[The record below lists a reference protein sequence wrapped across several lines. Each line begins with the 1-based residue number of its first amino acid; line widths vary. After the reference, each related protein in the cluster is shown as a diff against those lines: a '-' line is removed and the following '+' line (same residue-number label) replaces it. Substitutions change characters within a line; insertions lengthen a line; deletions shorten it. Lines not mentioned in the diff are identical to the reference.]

1 MYNAPRELLSFCLV
15 IDNPFFTTINSGA
28 SADAASNASSN
39 TSSTVAAPTPSAPS
53 SSLSA
58 ALAVGIE
65 RQLLSGRG
73 DMRPGLVQAYLMD
86 DDLMTVEET
95 SSVLSTFINR
105 QDTSSSSS
113 NNNRA
118 TKQRPCPTV
127 FQKTIDIILRL
138 QSKSLTL
145 DPPDML
151 RLASSALTSSP
162 AINMFA
168 GWELVEENLFLSLDK
183 DEMFIRITAHDTQL
197 LEYAAKQ
204 GIYLNTHPYS
214 FAGGAPLVYS
224 RAMDEDLNRSVDAF
238 LTVYPES
245 GEITATAKGGASG
258 SRNATSRGF
267 ILEAPDRS
275 RLTVRLIRESLRFGG
290 CGIQIAEMKKRQTLV
305 RNFFPLHSSRHSE
318 RLHLNQWGSLWTML
332 SANPLLQ
339 DNANV
344 VEYFGEEVAL
354 YFLWIVKFTKTL
366 IPLAAIGLVCGI
378 ISTVA
383 KSTDSAGSTKD
394 VAGGL
399 FSFACVLW
407 GVGWNISWIR
417 CEQAFAVEHGQ
428 DVQMSQELVRDEFE
442 PTGEQPVAPTDI
454 FNMKFDVPLTL
465 RRLADGSLVNLTS
478 DKTRR
483 LLMRY
488 GVAYPIIL
496 LLTAAMLTTMVL
508 LTYWRFENP
517 DSTIVSYACSALSIV
532 ASSVFGFMF
541 DFSAEKFN
549 AMENNRTESEE
560 AAQVIGK
567 NFFFNFFSKFFTLLT
582 IMLWPADVGSVPVLD
597 AERLEQIET
606 QMLVVCVIKPMV
618 QNVQEIIVPVLMTQ
632 LRVRRD
638 VHDGSTYRGLVSLIT
653 REVVDMDRVQVEV
666 GDTST
671 TVAREQRARSLWLE
685 AQMQPYESTRGD
697 YLEITLQFGFMTM
710 FAATFPWSAV
720 AALVYNV
727 MEVRVDA
734 WKLLNFHQRP
744 MARPANTIGAWNSIS
759 FFIVCVALA
768 TNGYL
773 IAIMGRFR
781 DAIKINADSD
791 AQKYQFFAA
800 VQYIWLVC
808 IFFLFATVSR
818 NSSVTLK
825 IKAKQSLLTN
835 FATRKRIRNILRS
848 QYEKKTGTGV
858 VSRSEADPR
867 MFNANEV

>member
-1 MYNAPRELLSFCLV
+1 MLSPLSAIINGRAQHDGVNANAPSHQR
-15 IDNPFFTTINSGA
+15 
-28 SADAASNASSN
+28 
-39 TSSTVAAPTPSAPS
+39 PTPTP
-53 SSLSA
+53 
-58 ALAVGIE
+58 
-65 RQLLSGRG
+65 
-73 DMRPGLVQAYLMD
+73 
-86 DDLMTVEET
+86 
-95 SSVLSTFINR
+95 
-105 QDTSSSSS
+105 
-113 NNNRA
+113 
-118 TKQRPCPTV
+118 

-138 QSKSLTL
+138 QSKSLLL

-151 RLASSALTSSP
+151 RRASPSSLLAPT
-162 AINMFA
+162 NHMFA

-183 DEMFIRITAHDTQL
+183 DELFIRITANDDQL

-224 RAMDEDLNRSVDAF
+224 RAMDEDLHRSVDSF

-245 GEITATAKGGASG
+245 VIASASAYSVTAKGGASG
-258 SRNATSRGF
+258 ARNATTRGF

-290 CGIQIAEMKKRQTLV
+290 CGIQIAEMKKRKTLV
-305 RNFFPLHSSRHSE
+305 RNFFPLHSSQHSE
-318 RLHLNQWGSLWTML
+318 RLNLHQWGSLMTMF
-332 SANPLLQ
+332 STTPLLQ

-366 IPLAAIGLVCGI
+366 IPLAAIGFVCGI
-378 ISTVA
+378 ISSVA
-383 KSTDSAGSTKD
+383 KSTNSAGSTQD

-407 GVGWNISWIR
+407 GVGWNIRWLR

-428 DVQMSQELVRDEFE
+428 DAQMSQELVRDEFE
-442 PTGEQPVAPTDI
+442 PTGEEPVAPTDI

-478 DKTRR
+478 NKTRR

-488 GVAYPIIL
+488 AVAYPIIL
-496 LLTAAMLTTMVL
+496 LLTAAMLTVMVL
-508 LTYWRFENP
+508 LTYWRFQNP
-517 DSTIVSYACSALSIV
+517 DSNVVSYASSALSIV
-532 ASSVFGFMF
+532 ASSGFGWIF
-541 DFSAEKFN
+541 DFAAEKFN
-549 AMENNRTESEE
+549 SMENNRTESEE

-582 IMLWPADVGSVPVLD
+582 IMLWPADVGSRPVDD
-597 AERLEQIET
+597 AERLDQIEA
-606 QMLVVCVIKPMV
+606 QMLVVCVVKPMV
-618 QNVQEIIVPVLMTQ
+618 QNIQEIVLPIVMTQ
-632 LRVRRD
+632 LRIRRD
-638 VHDGSTYRGLVSLIT
+638 FHGGSTFRGLVSLVT
-653 REVVDMDRVQVEV
+653 REEIATERVQVEAHNTASV
-666 GDTST
+666 S
-671 TVAREQRARSLWLE
+671 REERGRSLWLE
-685 AQMQPYESTRGD
+685 AQMEPYESTRGD

-720 AALVYNV
+720 AALVYNI

-734 WKLLNFHQRP
+734 WKLLNYHQRP
-744 MARPANTIGAWNSIS
+744 MARPANTIGAWNAIS

-781 DAIKINADSD
+781 DAIDLNADSD
-791 AQKYQFFAA
+791 SEKYQFFAA
-800 VQYIWLVC
+800 VQYVWLVC

-818 NSSVTLK
+818 NSSITQK
-825 IKAKQSLLTN
+825 IKAKQALLTN
-835 FATRKRIRNILRS
+835 FATRKRISGILKS
-848 QYEKKTGTGV
+848 QYELKAGTGV
-858 VSRSEADPR
+858 LSRSDADPR
-867 MFNANEV
+867 MFDVNEV